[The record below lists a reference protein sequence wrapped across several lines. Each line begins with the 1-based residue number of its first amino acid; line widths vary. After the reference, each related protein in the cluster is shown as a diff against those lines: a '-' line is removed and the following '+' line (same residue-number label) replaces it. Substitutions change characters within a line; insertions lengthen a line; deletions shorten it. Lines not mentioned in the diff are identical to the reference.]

1 MKNSVSQR
9 GLAATVVGMAATPAD
24 LKVAVRDAWAIEPFV
39 VQLSIMKTIRTFLAI
54 PLPSPLARSASQWIR
69 EMKEGAGTLNRPT
82 GKSPAE
88 NRPPVSPETPVSAM
102 GIKWVPEDNLHLTLK
117 FLGEVDNVEIP
128 RVCDVLEEVCEPLD
142 PFPLVFTG
150 AGFLPDQDRARI
162 LTVSIDDPTHTLANV
177 VRQLEDRYADMGF
190 KREPRDY
197 VPHLTLGRARSGSRR
212 LSQQAID
219 RWARHESDPLGEMTV
234 DSVQVIG
241 SFLEKRGP
249 TYNVM
254 DTVEF

>member
-1 MKNSVSQR
+1 M
-9 GLAATVVGMAATPAD
+9 
-24 LKVAVRDAWAIEPFV
+24 RDAWVTERFV

-54 PLPSPLARSASQWIR
+54 PLPAPLARGASQWIR
-69 EMKEGAGTLNRPT
+69 EMKDGTETGNRPT
-82 GKSPAE
+82 EKNSTA
-88 NRPPVSPETPVSAM
+88 NRSTVSPETPVSAM
-102 GIKWVPEDNLHLTLK
+102 GVKWVPDDNLHLTLK

-128 RVCDVLEEVCEPLD
+128 QVCDIVEEVCEPLD
-142 PFPLVFTG
+142 PFELLFVG
-150 AGFLPDQDRARI
+150 AGFLPDKERARV
-162 LTVSIDDPTHTLANV
+162 LTVSIDDPTKALSTMV
-177 VRQLEDRYADMGF
+177 SQLEDRFADIGF

-219 RWARHESDPLGEMTV
+219 RWGLHEHHPLGEMTV

-254 DTVEF
+254 DTIEF